1 MSDGGEGGARN
12 PDRGPSEPSEP
23 SATTDE
29 FGRRGWVLLAGILV
43 AFVVVPLVIYFRPP
57 GVPFV
62 VAYLVL
68 PLVPAVVLALLAVW
82 ATT

>member
-1 MSDGGEGGARN
+1 MSQSASDDES
-12 PDRGPSEPSEP
+12 SEPEP
-23 SATTDE
+23 ADRE
-29 FGRRGWVLLAGILV
+29 FGRRGWLLLAAMLV
-43 AFVVVPLVIYFRPP
+43 AFLVVPAVIYLRPP

-68 PLVPAVVLALLAVW
+68 PLVPAVLLALLAVW